1 MQRNTDLANRRETNM
16 ANYLLAYHGGKMPE
30 TKDAQ
35 TKVMAA
41 WDVWMKKLGPSLI
54 DGGNPV
60 SKASTIDSKGAVSAG
75 AGANPVSGY
84 SIIKADS
91 LDAAVRFAKE
101 CPVLQGGAS
110 IEVCETF
117 EAM

>member
-1 MQRNTDLANRRETNM
+1 MP
-16 ANYLLAYHGGKMPE
+16 NYLLAYHGGRMPE

-35 TKVMAA
+35 TQVMAA
-41 WDVWMKKLGPSLI
+41 WGQWMQKLGSDLI

-60 SKASTIDSKGAVSAG
+60 SKASTIDSNGKVSPG
-75 AGANPVSGY
+75 AGSNPVSGY
-84 SIIKADS
+84 SVIKAGD
-91 LDAAVRFAKE
+91 LDAAVRLAKD

>member
-1 MQRNTDLANRRETNM
+1 MP
-16 ANYLLAYHGGKMPE
+16 NYLLAYHGGKMAD

-35 TKVMAA
+35 ATVMAA
-41 WDVWMKKLGPSLI
+41 WGQWMQKLGPSLI

-60 SKASTIDSKGAVSAG
+60 GKASTIDKQGKVSAG
-75 AGANPVSGY
+75 AGPNPVSGY
-84 SIIKADS
+84 SIIKAEN
-91 LDAAVRFAKE
+91 LDAAVRLAKE

-117 EAM
+117 DAM

>member
-1 MQRNTDLANRRETNM
+1 M

-30 TKDAQ
+30 NKDAQ

-41 WDVWMKKLGPSLI
+41 WGQWMQKLGSNLI

-60 SKASTIDSKGAVSAG
+60 SKASTIDSRGTVSAG

-84 SIIKADS
+84 SVIKADD
-91 LDAAVRFAKE
+91 LDAAVRLAKD